1 MKFGHEYETALANEG
16 YPEQWVNSAID
27 YKHLKKCIKRVH
39 RELESLGLDEHT
51 LAAMN
56 DLVAQPQTPKPT
68 GIDPKD
74 YFSASNPDLSPIQEE
89 FTPQL
94 KVLVDSKTGL
104 ALDARLA
111 PETKASLQKLAK
123 HEMVVEGRKKRLE
136 QAKARQQQLQ
146 LPDTTDSVLDGS
158 ERKESLTPDVED
170 ARWVYVPLA
179 SAQDF
184 FEMLEPK
191 LAELDALRDAETRNL
206 EEKILDL
213 GDLVEDVVQ
222 PVREGFEAKRE
233 ISYRDLYFWR
243 EMFRLYLEKPIFYSE
258 AEQKRGAITFD
269 EARKNLENYDH
280 TLRETGLLAKMK
292 TPQAKAAAQQFLD
305 LNLQILKVMHFQEM
319 NARAMRKILKK
330 FDKRTHL
337 QGDQFAKNLIV
348 KYPGIKSSKSGAG
361 GFADSIGRDLQAEM
375 GTKVLA
381 IVPQLDDWICPVCC
395 EMAWRPVNLGCC
407 RAVLCIR
414 CVIDLQSK
422 NMKKCPMCNAETV
435 MAANGKNLDMDTMEF
450 LEIYFP
456 MEVKKRQKENEK
468 AQLAR
473 DYGEEFVKPGC
484 TVM

>member
-16 YPEQWVNSAID
+16 YPEQWVSSAID

-39 RELESLGLDEHT
+39 QELESLGLDEHT
-51 LAAMN
+51 LGAMS
-56 DLVAQPQTPKPT
+56 DLIAQPQTPRT
-68 GIDPKD
+68 TTHDPKD
-74 YFSASNPDLSPIQEE
+74 YFSAANPDLMTIQEE

-94 KVLVDSKTGL
+94 KILVDSKTGV

-123 HEMVVEGRKKRLE
+123 HEMVIEGRRKRLE
-136 QAKARQQQLQ
+136 EARHQQ
-146 LPDTTDSVLDGS
+146 PRIEDISSIDDDS
-158 ERKESLTPDVED
+158 ERKESITPDVDD

-191 LAELDALRDAETRNL
+191 LAELEALRDAETRNL

-222 PVREGFEAKRE
+222 PVREGYEAKRE

-258 AEQKRGAITFD
+258 TEQKRGAITFN
-269 EARKNLENYDH
+269 EAKRNLETYDE

-348 KYPGIKSSKSGAG
+348 KYPGIRSTKSGAG
-361 GFADSIGRDLQAEM
+361 GFADSIGRDLKAEM

-381 IVPQLDDWICPVCC
+381 IVPQLDDWICPVCA

-407 RAVLCIR
+407 RSVLCIR
-414 CVIDLQSK
+414 CVIDLQEK
-422 NMKKCPMCNAETV
+422 GMKKCPMCNAETV
-435 MAANGKNLDMDTMEF
+435 MQANGKNLDMDTMEF

-456 MEVKKRQKENEK
+456 MEVKKRQKANEK

-484 TVM
+484 TMM

>member
-1 MKFGHEYETALANEG
+1 MKFGHEYETALASEG

-39 RELESLGLDEHT
+39 KELESLGLDEHT

-56 DLVAQPQTPKPT
+56 DLVAQPQTPNPAAT
-68 GIDPKD
+68 DSKD
-74 YFSASNPDLSPIQEE
+74 YLSAANPDLSPIQEE
-89 FTPQL
+89 FAPQL
-94 KVLVDSKTGL
+94 KVLVDSKTGR

-111 PETKASLQKLAK
+111 PETKASLQKLAR

-136 QAKARQQQLQ
+136 QAQAQARPKQPQ
-146 LPDTTDSVLDGS
+146 VLGETAPVHDGS
-158 ERKESLTPDVED
+158 ERKESVTPDVED

-222 PVREGFEAKRE
+222 PVREGYEAKRS

-258 AEQKRGAITFD
+258 TEQKRGAITFD
-269 EARKNLENYDH
+269 EAKKNLENYDQ

-292 TPQAKAAAQQFLD
+292 TPKAKAAAQQFLD

-337 QGDQFAKNLIV
+337 QGDKFAKNLIV
-348 KYPGIKSSKSGAG
+348 KYPEIKSNKS

-414 CVIDLQSK
+414 CVIDLQAK
-422 NMKKCPMCNAETV
+422 GMTKCPMCNAETV
-435 MAANGKNLDMDTMEF
+435 MQANGKNLDMDTMEF

-456 MEVKKRQKENEK
+456 MEVKKRQKENEM

-473 DYGEEFVKPGC
+473 DYGDEFIKPGC